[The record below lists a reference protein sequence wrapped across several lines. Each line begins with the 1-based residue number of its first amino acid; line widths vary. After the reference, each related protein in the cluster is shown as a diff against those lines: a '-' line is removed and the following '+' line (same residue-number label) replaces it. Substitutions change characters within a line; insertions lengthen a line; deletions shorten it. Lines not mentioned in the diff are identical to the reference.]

1 MTIDRATQSL
11 LDLVAADRE
20 QKCGAILDE
29 ATAKASAL
37 LEKANADAR
46 ARMRATFVEERER
59 MAARIGAAEAM
70 LATKRRL
77 ALQRR
82 SAALVAAGWERLPGA
97 LQDAWRDP
105 LIRRAWVERIAAEAQ
120 TRLPRGAWRV
130 VHAPDWPA
138 AERDALAAQLAATAA
153 PELVADSRVRGGLKV
168 AADGNALDGTVA
180 GLLADPTEIGALLL
194 REIEAKEANG

>member
-1 MTIDRATQSL
+1 MPRQSL

-20 QKCGAILDE
+20 QKCAAILDE

-82 SAALVAAGWERLPGA
+82 SAALVAAGWERLPAA

-105 LIRRAWVERIAAEAQ
+105 SMRRAWVERIAAEAQ
-120 TRLPRGAWRV
+120 TP
-130 VHAPDWPA
+130 
-138 AERDALAAQLAATAA
+138 TAA
-153 PELVADSRVRGGLKV
+153 RRLARRPRARLARGGARRVRG
-168 AADGNALDGTVA
+168 AARGDGG
-180 GLLADPTEIGALLL
+180 GA
-194 REIEAKEANG
+194 